1 MKTIE
6 IMRLEAGFS
15 LYTDARTMKY
25 RTERGISMNNPSE
38 IDQKTF
44 MYRAIGPCGCRKD
57 NPVGSDALHSRQYSQ
72 DGAGR

>member
-25 RTERGISMNNPSE
+25 RTERGISMGDTSENKNNQSE
-38 IDQKTF
+38 IKNKKRIC
-44 MYRAIGPCGCRKD
+44 MGILAH
-57 NPVGSDALHSRQYSQ
+57 V
-72 DGAGR
+72 